1 MTSSSKTRSEAESTM
16 GYHGIC
22 RHRPPLRPHLA
33 TFPSLSS
40 LPVQSTR
47 VGAGRRSGRRWK
59 PSIAGAQKP
68 KTRENNSVS
77 GTTEPCLRIGADS
90 DPYHPS
96 GGPLPPPN
104 LRPNV
109 LVDRKEVGCCFC
121 RRICSSSVAS
131 SHGSSW
137 WPAEIVKNGG
147 FLRLLVD
154 LKAVWNRAFNR
165 SFPLLHSLIDL
176 NYSFS
181 GRFAIFSTLAKKIGV
196 FS

>member
-33 TFPSLSS
+33 TFPCLSS

-59 PSIAGAQKP
+59 PSIAGARSRKQEKI
-68 KTRENNSVS
+68 TRYPARRYAR
-77 GTTEPCLRIGADS
+77 EPCLRIGANS

-96 GGPLPPPN
+96 GGPLPAPN

-154 LKAVWNRAFNR
+154 LKPVWNRAFNR
-165 SFPLLHSLIDL
+165 SFPV
-176 NYSFS
+176 
-181 GRFAIFSTLAKKIGV
+181 GRRDTPEDWGKRAPRNRLSAVRTYH
-196 FS
+196 